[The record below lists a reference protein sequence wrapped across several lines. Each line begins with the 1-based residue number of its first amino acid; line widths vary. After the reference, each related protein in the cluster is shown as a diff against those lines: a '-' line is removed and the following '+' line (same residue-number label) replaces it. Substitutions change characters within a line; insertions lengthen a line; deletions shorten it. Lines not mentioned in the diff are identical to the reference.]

1 MPHSV
6 HSCPSLQETKGG
18 KASVKVSSVL
28 YTFRLRIELKM
39 YAPSASVLCL
49 SESAT
54 SCVGLCVSTL
64 ASSRK

>member
-39 YAPSASVLCL
+39 YAPSASVYSVTVLCL

-54 SCVGLCVSTL
+54 SCVGLCVCQQ
-64 ASSRK
+64 